1 MFTVKKTHE
10 NDHVLLRSALRIGLG
25 RPPGGGGGGC
35 RCFSGFIYLV
45 KSRFWRRQNSVVN
58 YLYCSATLDLCSFAF
73 LLARADPFFFFAG
86 ICIVYARTHTRTT
99 VQISVQANG
108 TAYDDPEWRLRRG
121 DSPLRHR
128 RRGGHHMHTHTHT
141 NTHSLSSLP
150 DGNRTEPPQAQSPP
164 AHTDPIA
171 PSVPRSMVGKHLAEG
186 GPKRNRRAVIWIS
199 RRFWSGFFF

>member
-108 TAYDDPEWRLRRG
+108 AAYDDPEWRLRRG

-128 RRGGHHMHTHTHT
+128 RRGGHQMHTSTHHT
-141 NTHSLSSLP
+141 
-150 DGNRTEPPQAQSPP
+150 RTLTPCRPCRTVTGQS
-164 AHTDPIA
+164 H
-171 PSVPRSMVGKHLAEG
+171 H
-186 GPKRNRRAVIWIS
+186 KRNRHRRTPTPLPRLFRALWLANTWRKVAPS
-199 RRFWSGFFF
+199 ETDVL